1 MLSFLPLVGA
11 TGWQDDGPM
20 FTVHCTHHGSE
31 VLLPNSH
38 ITGLWNTL
46 EGIVMGWRCYCG
58 ETGSI
63 LTGRP
68 RVPRSAPAVERVA

>member
-1 MLSFLPLVGA
+1 MLSFLPLVGP
-11 TGWQDDGPM
+11 TPTSHHGPM
-20 FTVHCTHHGSE
+20 FSVYCNHHGSE
-31 VLLPNSH
+31 VLLPTSH

-58 ETGSI
+58 ETGSL

-68 RVPRSAPAVERVA
+68 RVPRSTPAIQGVA

>member
-1 MLSFLPLVGA
+1 
-11 TGWQDDGPM
+11 M
-20 FTVHCTHHGSE
+20 FSVNCSHHGAE

-58 ETGSI
+58 ETGSV

-68 RVPRSAPAVERVA
+68 RVPRSAPAIQGVA